1 MGMGMQWLYVK
12 YKYYITMNII
22 NKKYYVAIILLS
34 LFISC
39 INNTKNIEIFDFKEV
54 DLGTVS
60 KNDTVHFKIN
70 VTNPMIKDLHIKK
83 ISSSCGCTLI
93 SLNDSIVKSKHQT
106 QLNVEYITSSNNDKG
121 SIEKAIV
128 IETNSPQRLHEILI
142 KAKLK

>member
-1 MGMGMQWLYVK
+1 MGMQWLYVK
-12 YKYYITMNII
+12 YKYYITMKIF

-34 LFISC
+34 LFLSC
-39 INNTKNIEIFDFKEV
+39 INNTKNIEIFDFKEI

-70 VTNPMIKDLHIKK
+70 VTNPMIEDLYIKK
-83 ISSSCGCTLI
+83 ISSSCGCTII

-106 QLNVEYITSSNNDKG
+106 QLNVEFITSANNDKG

-128 IETNSPQRLHEILI
+128 IETNSPQRFHEILI